1 MTADNRSTPHIL
13 AVVLLMVGL
22 GLGWN
27 SAVAA
32 AAGQVQ
38 FVAGEVQLDRG
49 GSSQAVVRGAGVE
62 VGDVLRSGP
71 SGQAQI
77 RFSDGGIMALYPR
90 SQMAIG
96 AYSDS
101 AQESGSEDRFAVRFL
116 QGALR
121 AVTGKIGQRSPQN
134 YRVITPTAVVG
145 IRGTAFK
152 VFMNAQE
159 EVEVSGEHNT
169 IEVCTE
175 VGCVEVKP
183 REAVRVISAQQ
194 LPVYT
199 HTRAL
204 LPLPLSREAAQPG
217 EQILPDGSYGAVRL
231 IPITPPTEPVPQQ
244 PNPLVPP
251 DPGGGRQPGEPTV
264 PEIPVIPTDPGGG
277 RQPGAPTTPGVP
289 VVPTDPGGGT
299 QPGNPGIPGIP
310 VVPTDPGGGRQP
322 GNPVTPTNPTAPT
335 TPPIVPI
342 RPIRPIIPIGPII
355 LSPLPTI
362 PTRP

>member
-1 MTADNRSTPHIL
+1 
-13 AVVLLMVGL
+13 
-22 GLGWN
+22 
-27 SAVAA
+27 
-32 AAGQVQ
+32 
-38 FVAGEVQLDRG
+38 
-49 GSSQAVVRGAGVE
+49 
-62 VGDVLRSGP
+62 
-71 SGQAQI
+71 
-77 RFSDGGIMALYPR
+77 MALYPR